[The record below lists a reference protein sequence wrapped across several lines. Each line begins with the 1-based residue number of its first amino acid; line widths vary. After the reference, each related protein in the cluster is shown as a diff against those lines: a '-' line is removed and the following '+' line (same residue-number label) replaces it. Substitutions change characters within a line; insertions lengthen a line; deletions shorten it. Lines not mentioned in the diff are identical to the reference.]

1 MLQLS
6 QIDRSIPIQRSSAGY
21 TVRVSV
27 LRVHFQFTKEF
38 DGVWLQERERK
49 REREE
54 GIKRR

>member
-6 QIDRSIPIQRSSAGY
+6 QIDRSIPIQRSNAGY

-38 DGVWLQERERK
+38 DGVWLQERERGG
-49 REREE
+49 ERE
-54 GIKRR
+54 

>member
-6 QIDRSIPIQRSSAGY
+6 QIDRSIPIQRSNAGY

-38 DGVWLQERERK
+38 DGVWLQESERGG
-49 REREE
+49 ERE
-54 GIKRR
+54 